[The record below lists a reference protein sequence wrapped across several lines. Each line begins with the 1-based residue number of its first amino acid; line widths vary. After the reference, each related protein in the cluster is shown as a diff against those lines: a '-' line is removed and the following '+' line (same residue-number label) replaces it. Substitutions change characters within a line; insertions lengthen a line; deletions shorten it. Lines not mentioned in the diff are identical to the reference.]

1 MKFLGYFTLFKN
13 AARKL
18 CLWWF
23 DIHNVFSLDNSRL
36 GYLIFTSLKF
46 AIHIPKI
53 VITSSF
59 SSASFTQIV
68 ASASAILAS
77 VANCNE

>member
-18 CLWWF
+18 CLCWF
-23 DIHNVFSLDNSRL
+23 DIHTVLSLNNSRL
-36 GYLIFTSLKF
+36 GYFIFTSLKF
-46 AIHIPKI
+46 VIHIPKI
-53 VITSSF
+53 VIISSF

-68 ASASAILAS
+68 ASVRAIFDS
-77 VANCNE
+77 VANCDE